1 MCHQCSLNKAIH
13 SFLEILYFR
22 KGKWSVCPKGYF
34 LNGLYRSRGNR
45 LRNIEAG
52 KCCKPVNH
60 PNKYGSCHY
69 QYVKYKLSKKGWVT
83 CNGKKFYI
91 TGFKRDCRGSWL
103 HDIAV
108 FKCCEMWIGENDK
121 SVFHFYNHF
130 YMKINILTIFLFLA

>member
-1 MCHQCSLNKAIH
+1 MLHISSKIYCTKSICVNGNWWN
-13 SFLEILYFR
+13 SFNR

-69 QYVKYKLSKKGWVT
+69 QYVKYNLNKKGWTT

-108 FKCCEMWIGENDK
+108 FKCCEMWI
-121 SVFHFYNHF
+121 
-130 YMKINILTIFLFLA
+130 A